1 MEGNSGGAPET
12 AFQLGSL
19 EVDLESYRATLGDR
33 QLDLSPSQLEML
45 AILLT
50 NIGRV
55 TSREELSKAVGLRR
69 GRSVD
74 VMLCTLRKELGR
86 DFIRNVRNRGWI
98 VDPDVLAGRVFLTPD
113 ASR

>member
-1 MEGNSGGAPET
+1 MDGNSNGAPGRWFE
-12 AFQLGSL
+12 LGSL
-19 EVDLESYRATLGDR
+19 EVDLESYRATLSDKP
-33 QLDLSPSQLEML
+33 LDLSPSQLEML
-45 AILLT
+45 ALLLS
-50 NIGRV
+50 NLGRV

-98 VDPDVLAGRVFLTPD
+98 VDPEMLTT
-113 ASR
+113 S

>member
-1 MEGNSGGAPET
+1 MEAEAELEMMPIKCLE
-12 AFQLGSL
+12 LGPL
-19 EVDLESYRATLGDR
+19 EVDLETYRATFEDKP
-33 QLDLSPSQLEML
+33 LDLSPSQLEML

-50 NIGRV
+50 NHQRV

-74 VMLCTLRKELGR
+74 VMLCTLRKQIGR

-98 VDPDVLAGRVFLTPD
+98 VDAKMLAG
-113 ASR
+113 